1 MSWPGWR
8 AVATSSPLPFPC
20 KPRDCARFEPTGLRT
35 ACPRSHD
42 RTTGAA
48 SAVGLVVRS
57 EDASRDTAAVA
68 DLVTALA
75 RPLPDC
81 AQVAATLTR
90 RSPCPARVLAA
101 PRATIP
107 TMRKPVRQYCWIV
120 SPNKPNAL
128 DRLPTWNAPAAHDGR
143 LRALP

>member
-42 RTTGAA
+42 RTTGAP

-90 RSPCPARVLAA
+90 SGPCPARVLAA
-101 PRATIP
+101 PGTTSMANPGTKVVAQLLGVGCSQVDLI
-107 TMRKPVRQYCWIV
+107 RK
-120 SPNKPNAL
+120 ST
-128 DRLPTWNAPAAHDGR
+128 RLNSSHANISY
-143 LRALP
+143 